1 MAKQTIGLCE
11 LCGRQEVV
19 LTEHHLTPREEGGAF
34 LPTAFLCIPCHK
46 QVHALYTNQELAARL
61 NTLDALRQDEKLVP
75 YIKWIR
81 KRTGKQAGQNKEIKT
96 TQKEI
101 SIKKRSSK

>member
-19 LTEHHLTPREEGGAF
+19 LTEHHLTPKEEGGAF

-81 KRTGKQAGQNKEIKT
+81 KQPASKLVKQRNQDNVERN
-96 TQKEI
+96 EH
-101 SIKKRSSK
+101 KKALL

>member
-19 LTEHHLTPREEGGAF
+19 LTEHHLTPKEEGGAF

-75 YIKWIR
+75 YIKWIQRPASKLVKTKKSRQRR
-81 KRTGKQAGQNKEIKT
+81 KK
-96 TQKEI
+96 
-101 SIKKRSSK
+101 

>member
-19 LTEHHLTPREEGGAF
+19 LTEHHLTPKEEGGAF
-34 LPTAFLCIPCHK
+34 LPTTFLCIPCHK

-61 NTLDALRQDEKLVP
+61 NTPDALRQDEKLVP

-81 KRTGKQAGQNKEIKT
+81 KQPASKSGQNKEIKT
-96 TQKEI
+96 T
-101 SIKKRSSK
+101 

>member
-46 QVHALYTNQELAARL
+46 QVHALYTNTGAC
-61 NTLDALRQDEKLVP
+61 
-75 YIKWIR
+75 
-81 KRTGKQAGQNKEIKT
+81 RTFEYAGCPKT
-96 TQKEI
+96 
-101 SIKKRSSK
+101 R

>member
-11 LCGRQEVV
+11 LCGRQDV
-19 LTEHHLTPREEGGAF
+19 LRTEHHLTPKEEGGTW

-46 QVHALYTNQELAARL
+46 QVHALYSNHELAVRL
-61 NTLDALRQDEKLVP
+61 NTLDALRHDEKLVS

-81 KRTGKQAGQNKEIKT
+81 KQPASKLVKT
-96 TQKEI
+96 
-101 SIKKRSSK
+101 KKSRQRRKK

>member
-19 LTEHHLTPREEGGAF
+19 LTEHHLTPKEEGGAF

-46 QVHALYTNQELAARL
+46 QVHALYTNHYNFLASYFHI
-61 NTLDALRQDEKLVP
+61 TSPGTKF
-75 YIKWIR
+75 
-81 KRTGKQAGQNKEIKT
+81 
-96 TQKEI
+96 
-101 SIKKRSSK
+101 

>member
-1 MAKQTIGLCE
+1 MAKQTMGLCE
-11 LCGRQEVV
+11 LCGRQEVL

-34 LPTAFLCIPCHK
+34 SPTAFLCIPCHK

-61 NTLDALRQDEKLVP
+61 NTIDALRRDEKLTS

-81 KRTGKQAGQNKEIKT
+81 KQPASRLVKT
-96 TQKEI
+96 
-101 SIKKRSSK
+101 KKSRQRRKK

>member
-11 LCGRQEVV
+11 LCGRREVV

-46 QVHALYTNQELAARL
+46 QVHALYTNQELAVRL

-81 KRTGKQAGQNKEIKT
+81 KQPASKLVKT
-96 TQKEI
+96 
-101 SIKKRSSK
+101 KKSRQRRKK